1 MFLFALLCVLNFHPS
16 DSLPSKVPQVY
27 SRYSRPI
34 FPGGPDSLRR
44 FFQQHTGYPDA
55 SKMYKNR
62 GIVAVIFKVMS
73 DGSVHDP
80 EIAGFNIGLGLDKEA
95 LRLVSL
101 MPPWIP
107 PHPDSVKATNK
118 VTLNFRFEQNTWN
131 LTVEET
137 PRGDIFRFIEV
148 PPYFPGRETALQQF
162 ITGNLQ
168 YPAEAKARGIEG
180 TVRIALIHSD
190 RKILTGIHP
199 TGPRLGYG
207 LEEEALRL
215 VHIMPAWKGAS
226 SAGRSL
232 ATYDTVDIHF
242 TLPPESKSIQP

>member
-1 MFLFALLCVLNFHPS
+1 MYLFALLCSFNLALP
-16 DSLPSKVPQVY
+16 DSLPKQATNASFSYLYPL
-27 SRYSRPI
+27 
-34 FPGGPDSLRR
+34 FPGGPDSLHR
-44 FFQQHTGYPDA
+44 FLQQHNGHPDTA
-55 SKMYKNR
+55 RLHKHR
-62 GIVAVIFKVMS
+62 GTVAVSFTVMP
-73 DGSVHDP
+73 DGSIRNP

-107 PHPDSVKATNK
+107 RRQNTRKVADK
-118 VTLNFRFEQNTWN
+118 VTLNFRFDRQTWN
-131 LTVEET
+131 VAAEIT
-137 PRGDIFRFIEV
+137 PRGDIFRFIEL
-148 PPYFPGRETALQQF
+148 PPYFPGGETALQQF